1 MMSEPILKIENLHVV
16 YKTDESTVYAV
27 NGVDLELFSGE
38 TLGLVGETGAGKTT
52 TALSIMRLLPD
63 KIGKVVQGSITLEG
77 TDVLAAT
84 EADMRLLRG
93 STVSM
98 IFQDPMTSLN
108 PTITVG
114 NQIGEVL
121 YLHRPG
127 ISHADIEA
135 GVDNILEMVGIP
147 AGRKND
153 YPHQFSGGM
162 KQRIVIAIALAC
174 EPKLLLADEP
184 TTALDVTIQA
194 QVLEMMNELKDKL
207 DTSMIL
213 ITHDLGVVAQTC
225 DKVAIMY
232 AGEIVEYGT
241 AEDVFNG
248 KNKHP
253 YTKGLFGSI
262 PDLTKKAY
270 RLSPIEGLMPDPTD
284 LPAGCK
290 FHDRCPYCMDICRTQ
305 DAPAMREG
313 SHTTR
318 RIFEYGLLCMTPIL
332 AFSELNFDMS
342 KLCNSVNMLNLLFLG
357 ICASAL
363 CFVTWNTAIGILGP
377 VKTTTYIY
385 IIPVISVAASAV
397 ILHERITA
405 LAAAGMALII
415 AGLVLSGKEGTS
427 GAKHKPNK
435 WEKKHEN

>member
-1 MMSEPILKIENLHVV
+1 MMSEPILKIANLHVV
-16 YKTDESTVYAV
+16 YKTDESTVYAL

-127 ISHADIEA
+127 IRHADIEA

-207 DTSMIL
+207 DTSVIL

-313 SHTTR
+313 SHMIR
-318 RIFEYGLLCMTPIL
+318 CHLM
-332 AFSELNFDMS
+332 
-342 KLCNSVNMLNLLFLG
+342 
-357 ICASAL
+357 
-363 CFVTWNTAIGILGP
+363 
-377 VKTTTYIY
+377 
-385 IIPVISVAASAV
+385 
-397 ILHERITA
+397 
-405 LAAAGMALII
+405 AAG
-415 AGLVLSGKEGTS
+415 GKGE
-427 GAKHKPNK
+427 A
-435 WEKKHEN
+435 WE